1 MRKIATILD
10 TNLDKL
16 DAITGGS
23 QQRLLMA
30 ALRLFAEKGF
40 ANTSIRDLALA
51 AKVNISAISY
61 YFGDKKGLYNAA
73 FTQTLQCGGH
83 EVKMFQSLQA
93 SDQLSLE
100 DFLRKLLQGFVEPLK
115 LGEVAVWRVRL
126 QMREMIEPTGLWD
139 HEIKFK
145 IAPMLL
151 AVENRLVK
159 ELNISLV
166 DDAVKRLAFSIIGL
180 GVHVMVSRDVMT
192 QLLADLMNSES
203 AIDIYTQQLV
213 FYALAMVEAEKQS
226 RLKSV

>member
-1 MRKIATILD
+1 
-10 TNLDKL
+10 
-16 DAITGGS
+16 
-23 QQRLLMA
+23 
-30 ALRLFAEKGF
+30 
-40 ANTSIRDLALA
+40 
-51 AKVNISAISY
+51 
-61 YFGDKKGLYNAA
+61 
-73 FTQTLQCGGH
+73 
-83 EVKMFQSLQA
+83 MFQSLQA
-93 SDQLSLE
+93 SDQLSLD

-115 LGEVAVWRVRL
+115 LGVIAVWRVRL

-159 ELNISLV
+159 ELNISQV

-203 AIDIYTQQLV
+203 AIDTYAQQLV